1 MRGIFHRTGL
11 SILAPPDSFLDG
23 LWVSVC
29 LACVQCGISEIRRWQ
44 VRWVNQDAERQVELL
59 TVYSADV
66 EGRGGMF
73 VEGD

>member
-1 MRGIFHRTGL
+1 MACG
-11 SILAPPDSFLDG
+11 
-23 LWVSVC
+23 VSVC
-29 LACVQCGISEIRRWQ
+29 LACVQRGVLEIRRWQ

-73 VEGD
+73 GEGD